1 MKRKT
6 KCNSM
11 IAMVCTF
18 IMAVS
23 MVCSALPAK
32 ESRALAKEGSV
43 SFVQA
48 VDHGVTYTYID
59 LKEYKDCV
67 EIVGINAPNGPSV
80 LTVPERLNG
89 KTVISINLDPFE
101 YGLDPVKPDQNE
113 AAVPIKKII
122 LPKNI
127 RPLND
132 KGKLAKGEWSRLV
145 CLTTMP
151 EQLRKLESIETVPGS
166 KYVKSKDG
174 VLYSQD
180 MKDMIVYPLQK
191 KTETYKMPSS
201 VTWSAPIVYNPYLKK
216 IIFSKN
222 KKYNEPYA
230 ASCDNLESIYLPDN
244 ITKIGYMAFS
254 GCIGLK
260 KIRWSKN
267 LKTMGDNAF
276 QNCNAITKVSIPKKM
291 KKINSCVFRWCQN
304 LKEVTLPGSIAC
316 VESDGFGKTK
326 AALASGHPKVK
337 YKKAPYL
344 ISAKNKKIVSGA
356 AHFRYCKFIAVA
368 KVTKNKKTKYYD
380 SRLVAGL
387 KPSAKRPVLRKGKTK
402 KLVISPR
409 IEDDKRTREGGK
421 LNPEI
426 LKFTSSDPK
435 VAKVSSKGIV
445 KAKKRGT
452 ATITVQMKTSS
463 VKCKIKLTV
472 K

>member
-1 MKRKT
+1 
-6 KCNSM
+6 M
-11 IAMVCTF
+11 IAMVYTF
-18 IMAVS
+18 ILAFG

-43 SFVQA
+43 SLVQV

-101 YGLDPVKPDQNE
+101 YGLDPVIPDQNE

-151 EQLRKLESIETVPGS
+151 EQLRKLESIDTVPGS

-230 ASCDNLESIYLPDN
+230 ANCDNLESIYLPDN
-244 ITKIGYMAFS
+244 ITKIGSMAFS

-304 LKEVTLPGSIAC
+304 LKEVTLPESIAC
-316 VESDGFGKTK
+316 VESEGFGKTK
-326 AALASGHPKVK
+326 AALASGDPKVK

-387 KPSAKRPVLRKGKTK
+387 KLSARKSVLRKGKTK
-402 KLVISPR
+402 KLIISPR

-445 KAKKRGT
+445 KAKRRGT
-452 ATITVQMKTSS
+452 ATIMVQMKTSS